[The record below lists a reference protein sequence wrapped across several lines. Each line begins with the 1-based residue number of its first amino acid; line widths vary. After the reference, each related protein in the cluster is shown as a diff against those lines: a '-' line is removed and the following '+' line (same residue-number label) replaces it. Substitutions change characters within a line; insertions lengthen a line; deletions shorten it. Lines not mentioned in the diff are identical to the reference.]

1 MLERANNDSHYQ
13 NMINATITSN
23 RILDQPTSRIIT
35 MHAEYF
41 ILGIS
46 IAVLKKVR
54 YALCP
59 MPYALCPMPY
69 AQSYLI
75 FLRKAIYAHLRL
87 RTATGSSGCPHI
99 LSLGLELLWLGGTDF
114 IFLRGR
120 ILESRDIV

>member
-1 MLERANNDSHYQ
+1 
-13 NMINATITSN
+13 
-23 RILDQPTSRIIT
+23 

-54 YALCP
+54 YALG
-59 MPYALCPMPY
+59 PMPY

-99 LSLGLELLWLGGTDF
+99 LS
-114 IFLRGR
+114 
-120 ILESRDIV
+120 